1 MYTVYDY
8 VYKVPPMYV
17 NLYVHVL
24 HVCAHIISGVHLGGG
39 GYRGAFA
46 PACYILTPL
55 GKLDHLEDFA
65 SS

>member
-39 GYRGAFA
+39 GGTGGHL
-46 PACYILTPL
+46 PPL
-55 GKLDHLEDFA
+55 AIFLLPLEN
-65 SS
+65 